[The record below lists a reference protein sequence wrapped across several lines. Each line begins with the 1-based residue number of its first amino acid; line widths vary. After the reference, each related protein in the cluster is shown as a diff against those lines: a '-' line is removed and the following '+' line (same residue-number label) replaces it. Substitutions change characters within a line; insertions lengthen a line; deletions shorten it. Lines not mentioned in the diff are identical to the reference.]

1 MKGNVMKIN
10 EIYIELGQTRSQNF
24 QSSQNRVGLRA
35 SLDDDDDVTDSV
47 RNLQRQ
53 AYELLLKRIGTGQG
67 EETATT
73 DASSNEPHPD

>member
-67 EETATT
+67 KETATT